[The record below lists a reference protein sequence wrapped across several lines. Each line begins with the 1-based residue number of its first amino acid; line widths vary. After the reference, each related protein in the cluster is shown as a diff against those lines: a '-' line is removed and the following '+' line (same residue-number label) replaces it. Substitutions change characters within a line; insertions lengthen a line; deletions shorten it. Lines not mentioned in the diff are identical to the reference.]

1 MSVFSRRQVLSSL
14 SAGAMGLL
22 VLNKKMA
29 SATVDQGQTPDVD
42 ISAEDTRGIVRIKPV
57 FVGITRYFPWNYP
70 TSPNTIEELEKKT
83 LEMIDDFKKGSDLD
97 FIRIEKPFI
106 INEHRDYI
114 KLKSELTYDT
124 DALLVGRYRVSTL
137 DNIPLEKIGLPIIDN
152 SVSSDFLRALRV
164 KKMLSESKILYI
176 GEFPSISVGTESTIN
191 LFDCQES
198 FGVRV
203 RQIETNEFYSIFDS
217 FKAEEVK
224 KELSNWMKDFGEI
237 IEPSNEHLMDMTR
250 VYLALK
256 ALALREDA
264 NGLAVNCNSMVIQGK
279 RHVVPCMAFNRII
292 DEGIMCAC
300 EGDLGAMISALI
312 LNAVSGE
319 QAVLMGNFRLRPDE
333 DIIYIQHDI
342 IPQKMAKTKY
352 ELYDYHGKKWGVT
365 GYADIKPNPMTVL
378 NIDPSYK
385 KICVIE
391 GNIKGSHIPE
401 LPSGLKTCRFR
412 VDMSVDGGSVKDI
425 PSIMVGT
432 NHNSMT
438 FGHWL
443 PALLEAGKLLNLE
456 VNHLSDLK

>member
-1 MSVFSRRQVLSSL
+1 M
-14 SAGAMGLL
+14 
-22 VLNKKMA
+22 
-29 SATVDQGQTPDVD
+29 
-42 ISAEDTRGIVRIKPV
+42 
-57 FVGITRYFPWNYP
+57 
-70 TSPNTIEELEKKT
+70 
-83 LEMIDDFKKGSDLD
+83 
-97 FIRIEKPFI
+97 
-106 INEHRDYI
+106 
-114 KLKSELTYDT
+114 
-124 DALLVGRYRVSTL
+124 
-137 DNIPLEKIGLPIIDN
+137 
-152 SVSSDFLRALRV
+152 
-164 KKMLSESKILYI
+164 
-176 GEFPSISVGTESTIN
+176 
-191 LFDCQES
+191 
-198 FGVRV
+198 

-312 LNAVSGE
+312 LNAVSGG
-319 QAVLMGNFRLRPDE
+319 QAVLMGNFRLRPDKN
-333 DIIYIQHDI
+333 IIFIQHDI
-342 IPQKMAKTKY
+342 IPQTMAKTKY
-352 ELYDYHGKKWGVT
+352 KLYDYHGKKWGVT
-365 GYADIKPNPMTVL
+365 GYADVKLNPMTVL